1 MQKQLTR
8 LTVLLATA
16 AAGFA
21 FAGAAQAQPRPEGA
35 RPRMEAP
42 HRAPPRHKVWVP
54 AHRDHGRL
62 VRGHYVYR

>member
-1 MQKQLTR
+1 MKNNLTK

-21 FAGAAQAQPRPEGA
+21 FAGAAQAQPRPDEH
-35 RPRMEAP
+35 PRMEAP

-54 AHRDHGRL
+54 AHRDHGHM
-62 VRGHYVYR
+62 VRGHFIYR